1 MTQNEYK
8 QFILYR
14 FKAMT
19 KNRKIVKWFQQ
30 LIRLII
36 MFKLIQMYSKIFY
49 NLEKKLTD
57 INLNIKKKHNS

>member
-36 MFKLIQMYSKIFY
+36 MFKSIQMYSKIFY

-57 INLNIKKKHNS
+57 INLNIKKKT

>member
-36 MFKLIQMYSKIFY
+36 MFKSIQMYSKIFY
-49 NLEKKLTD
+49 NLEKKFTD
-57 INLNIKKKHNS
+57 INLNIKKKT